1 MSNNCVPF
9 PRAERPGTG
18 SQAASGKSKKGKS
31 SAHIPASLG
40 WTDEFFSKLTP
51 AQCAFLTGVFAM
63 LSEHGEEALTRS
75 CEMVIQRFGAAGAQS

>member
-1 MSNNCVPF
+1 VNVPNNCVPF
-9 PRAERPGTG
+9 PELGRSEAPSGRTGRSKGAAQPAE
-18 SQAASGKSKKGKS
+18 AFA
-31 SAHIPASLG
+31 

-75 CEMVIQRFGAAGAQS
+75 CEMVIERFGAAGVQS